1 LLARRINNSDYYELI
16 AGERRLRAS
25 ILANLQTVPC
35 IVLDCDYQDSAVIS
49 ILENIQRAN
58 LNFFEEALA
67 IAHLHEHFGLTQQEI
82 GKKLGKSQSALSN
95 KLRLL
100 RLPADV
106 RYYIEKEGL
115 GKGLGQ
121 LFLENSVDELVANN
135 TLPLEEIVPNKE
147 QPRKT
152 FDETAL
158 EELAESI
165 RQHGV
170 LQPLLVRP
178 LPGGGYQLVAGE
190 RRYRA
195 SRIAGLRE
203 VPVVIRELSD
213 VETMEIAIIENLQR
227 EDLNPIEEAEG
238 LQALIDRCGFTQD
251 QVAASVGKSRPA
263 IANSLRLLKLPPEV
277 REMTK
282 SGAISAGHARA
293 LLGLPNEALIYA
305 AAEQIVSHKLTVRD
319 VEKLAKRSQQEAGA
333 APKPRSRRDAFY
345 DEVELALK
353 ETLGRKVR
361 VVPGRGKGT
370 LGSMILGMVIMILV
384 TCSFSS
390 LASLVSSSSSLA

>member
-1 LLARRINNSDYYELI
+1 M
-16 AGERRLRAS
+16 
-25 ILANLQTVPC
+25 AN
-35 IVLDCDYQDSAVIS
+35 
-49 ILENIQRAN
+49 
-58 LNFFEEALA
+58 
-67 IAHLHEHFGLTQQEI
+67 
-82 GKKLGKSQSALSN
+82 KKS
-95 KLRLL
+95 
-100 RLPADV
+100 
-106 RYYIEKEGL
+106 GL

-293 LLGLPNEALIYA
+293 LLGLPNEALIHA

-319 VEKLAKRSQQEAGA
+319 VEKLAKRSQQEACT

-370 LGSMILGMVIMILV
+370 LEIEFYSNEDLKDLANKLGE
-384 TCSFSS
+384 
-390 LASLVSSSSSLA
+390 